1 LGKSLRDIV
10 INSFRV
16 VEAGD
21 NPEAHIVLLKNKGG
35 QILEIEDLMKAV
47 WTTAYI
53 NDLPD
58 SAFFYIE
65 PGEKKDSDG
74 KTIPRSLRHFPYKD
88 ASGKVDVIH
97 VRNALSR
104 IPQSTVSQ
112 EAKNMATGSA
122 KKVLANINKELTNEY
137 LMKGVEYVMTIEEI
151 LAKLDDEDQNVL
163 KTEFDAR
170 KNEIDSLKKDSE
182 AKDTDI
188 EKQKEEVEKLKKE
201 VEDIKKSNSKTTP
214 DKGKEKEDILKDAD
228 PKVKEQFEKMQKRL
242 DASEEERKVEK
253 EKVDKLQK
261 DLEMQKFTKE
271 AKEMVAISKESDK
284 LADLLY
290 TINKSIPED
299 KYSELKKILDSAN
312 GVIKESKL
320 LVSIGSGENGD
331 SKTSESTIK
340 SKVEAL
346 RKAKPD
352 LTPEEAEDQVL
363 QENPELYEQYNKE
376 KEGV

>member
-1 LGKSLRDIV
+1 MVD
-10 INSFRV
+10 
-16 VEAGD
+16 AGD
-21 NPEAHIVLLKNKGG
+21 NPEAHIMLFKNKGG
-35 QILEIEDLMKAV
+35 QNFEIEDLMKAV
-47 WTTAYI
+47 WTTAYM

-58 SAFFYIE
+58 SAFLYIS
-65 PGEKKDSDG
+65 PGGKKDADG
-74 KTIPRSLRHFPYKD
+74 KTVPRSLRHFPYKD
-88 ASGKVDVIH
+88 ASGKVDAIH
-97 VRNALSR
+97 IRNALAR
-104 IPQSTVSQ
+104 IPQANVPQ
-112 EAKNMATGSA
+112 AAKDKATA
-122 KKVLANINKELTNEY
+122 HARRVLGEVNKELENDY
-137 LMKGVEYVMTIEEI
+137 LTKGVEYVMNIEEI
-151 LAKLDDEDQNVL
+151 LAKLEDEDQNLL
-163 KTEFDAR
+163 KTEFETR
-170 KNEIDSLKKDSE
+170 TNEIASLKKSVED
-182 AKDTDI
+182 KDIEI
-188 EKQKEEVEKLKKE
+188 EKQKGEIEQIKKDLDELKKAKGE
-201 VEDIKKSNSKTTP
+201 EGNSSEGDSEDI
-214 DKGKEKEDILKDAD
+214 IKDAD

-271 AKEMVAISKESDK
+271 AQEMVAIAKESDK

-290 TINKSIPED
+290 IIKKSIPED
-299 KYSELKKILDSAN
+299 KYNELKKILDSAN
-312 GVIKESKL
+312 SVIKESNL

-331 SKTSESTIK
+331 GKTSESTIK